1 MPSNI
6 IIGPA
11 YPLRGGIANLNEALC
26 DNFNKAGIK
35 SEIVSFSLQY
45 PGFLFPGKTQMET
58 SVISHSFSIHTLI
71 NSINPFTWWKAARFI
86 KSKKPDY
93 VIIRYWLP
101 FMAPCLGTI
110 ARWVKSKNI
119 KVISIADNVIP
130 HEKRTGDASF
140 TKYFINSCDAFVVMS
155 EKVKED
161 ILLFN
166 KTKPVVCTPHPVYN
180 IFGDAVS
187 KQEACRRLNLDASYN
202 YILFFGFIRKYK
214 GLDILLEAL
223 PLLQSR
229 NIKLIVGGEFYEPK
243 KEYLD
248 IIEKYKLQDNVIIAD
263 TYIPKEIVKYYFSAA
278 DVVVQP
284 YRNATQSGVTQIAY
298 SFNKPMIVTN
308 VGGLP
313 EMVTNGVSG
322 YVTEANAK
330 AIAQSIDEFYIANKK
345 CEFEKGVEM
354 EKRRFGWE
362 TFIEKINH
370 LYSTLS

>member
-6 IIGPA
+6 IIGSA

-26 DNFNKAGIK
+26 DNFNRAGIT

-45 PGFLFPGKTQMET
+45 PFFLFPGKTQFET
-58 SVISHSFSIHTLI
+58 SVIKHPFSIYSLI
-71 NSINPFTWWKAARFI
+71 NSINPFSWWKAARFI

-93 VIIRYWLP
+93 IIIRYWLP

-110 ARWVKSKNI
+110 ARWVSRKKI
-119 KVISIADNVIP
+119 KVIGIADNVIP
-130 HEKRTGDASF
+130 HEKRMGDVAL
-140 TKYFINSCDAFVVMS
+140 TRYFINSCDAFVVMS

-166 KTKPVVCTPHPVYN
+166 KTKPVVCTPHPIYN
-180 IFGDAVS
+180 IFGDGVT
-187 KQEACRRLNLDASYN
+187 KEEACRQLNLDTSFN
-202 YILFFGFIRKYK
+202 YVLFFGFIRQYK

-223 PLLQSR
+223 PLLKSK
-229 NIKLIVGGEFYEPK
+229 NIKLIVAGEFYEDK
-243 KEYLD
+243 KEYTD
-248 IIEKYKLQDNVIIAD
+248 IIEKYNLQNSVIIAD
-263 TYIPKEIVKYYFSAA
+263 AYIPKEAVKYYFSAA

-313 EMVTNGVSG
+313 EMVTHGTSG
-322 YVTEANAK
+322 YVAEPNPV
-330 AIAQSIDEFYIANKK
+330 AIAQCIDDFYIANKK
-345 CEFEKGVEM
+345 HGFENGVEL
-354 EKRRFGWE
+354 EKKRFGWD